1 MIPLSEVLST
11 EVSVVSR
18 PLVNRPL
25 VFSLWTFSL
34 GTPSVEWI
42 LHGGPLEVLIA
53 GDSDHANIQQLLA
66 WLARRL
72 QGDRQANLSLAGSS
86 APCPLCVASYSNRLA
101 ASSEPELGVL
111 SCACLHKLSN
121 PHGRHTPQ
129 AKCNAFEANSTHAAD
144 AVSHADLVIHSMRAV
159 NRWRSCISPIV
170 RGSATQ
176 SCV

>member
-1 MIPLSEVLST
+1 M
-11 EVSVVSR
+11 
-18 PLVNRPL
+18 
-25 VFSLWTFSL
+25 

-42 LHGGPLEVLIA
+42 LQGGPLEVLIA

-66 WLARRL
+66 WLVRRL
-72 QGDRQANLSLAGSS
+72 QGDRQANLSLAGST

-144 AVSHADLVIHSMRAV
+144 
-159 NRWRSCISPIV
+159 
-170 RGSATQ
+170 GSAMRIWLFVL
-176 SCV
+176 CVLLIDGDHAFLRLSADRLHNPVFN